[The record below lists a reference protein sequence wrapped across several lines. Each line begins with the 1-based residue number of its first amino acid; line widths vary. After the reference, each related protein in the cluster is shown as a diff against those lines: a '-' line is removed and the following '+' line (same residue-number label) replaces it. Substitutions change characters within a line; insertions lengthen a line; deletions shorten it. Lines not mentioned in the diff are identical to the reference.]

1 MKSGKKGNVARA
13 THVAE
18 TGKNEKA
25 TTTEVNTVDKYE
37 LSLSVSGMTCAA
49 CVASVEGVLSKVDGV
64 TNVSVNLP
72 LEKAIIT
79 LDTPRSDDLR
89 TTCITT
95 VEAAGFGASELVPA
109 LKARRMNEEKVAA
122 QRRKVW
128 LAFALAIPV
137 FLLSMLLD
145 DLGSLGS
152 LDLRLTLAMFAA
164 LPVYAFSG
172 ADFHR
177 NAWAS
182 LRRGTANMDVLVH
195 LGTTVAMLWSSLV
208 TLAPVLTFL
217 PRFVGEAD
225 HVFFDGAAFIIAFVL
240 LGNYLEARAK
250 LKATDA
256 VHGLMRLQPKEAWVV
271 VDEGTVATPVDA
283 IPRDTLLKVR
293 AGETVPLDAVVEE
306 GDATMDE
313 SMMSGESF
321 PVRKTPGDAVTAGTV
336 VLDSTLLVRTTAL
349 VGDTMLAKVIRL
361 VDEAQMGKAPI
372 QRLVDRVSAVFVPV
386 VVVAA
391 VLAAAVWWFMADSL
405 APNSSM
411 TSVEMAVMVLV
422 STLVIACPCALG
434 LATPTAL
441 VVGTGRGARYGLLI
455 KGIEALEQAHGTTT
469 VVLDKTGTITSGS
482 PRVSHIELLDSDVEE
497 LLCLAS
503 SLEVEST
510 HPIAGAVHAAWENL
524 GYERPEVND
533 VRTFPGLGLV
543 GSLNGE
549 AVAVGNVELMEELL
563 GDLPDDVEEKI
574 AVRAR
579 RGTTV
584 VLVAKGQRL
593 LGWLEFSDRIRET
606 SEAAIRRLK
615 QAGIKVVMLTGD
627 RDEVAQ
633 TVAETVGITEV
644 LAGVKPDEK
653 AEHVRRLQ
661 EDGVVAMIGDGIND
675 AAALTVANVGIAMG
689 AGSEIA
695 LESADMVLVR
705 NDLADAVAALE
716 LGRATM
722 ARIRTNLGWA
732 FVYNLIGLP
741 LAMGVLFPWT
751 GWLLPPAFAAAA
763 MSLSSVSVVGNSLIL
778 RGWKPATSLRSGEI

>member
-1 MKSGKKGNVARA
+1 MDERQ
-13 THVAE
+13 
-18 TGKNEKA
+18 
-25 TTTEVNTVDKYE
+25 
-37 LSLSVSGMTCAA
+37 LSLSVTGMSCAA
-49 CVASVEGVLSKVDGV
+49 CVASVERVLSNVDGV
-64 TNVSVNLP
+64 ATVSVNLP

-79 LDTPRSDDLR
+79 LDAATTDQDR
-89 TTCITT
+89 TACMAA
-95 VEAAGFGASELVPA
+95 VERAGFGASELVPA
-109 LKARRMNEEKVAA
+109 LEARRTSEEDVAVQRQKVG
-122 QRRKVW
+122 
-128 LAFALAIPV
+128 LAFALAVPV
-137 FLLSMLLD
+137 FLLSMVID
-145 DLGSLGS
+145 DLGSLGP

-164 LPVYAFSG
+164 LPVYAISG

-208 TLAPVLTFL
+208 TLTPLLPFL
-217 PRFVGEAD
+217 PAFVGQAG

-240 LGNYLEARAK
+240 LGNYLEANAK

-256 VHGLMRLQPKEAWVV
+256 VHSLMRLQPKEAWVV
-271 VDEGTVATPVDA
+271 VDEGTVATPVDE

-293 AGETVPLDAVVEE
+293 AGETVPLDAVVED
-306 GDATMDE
+306 GTATMDE

-321 PVRKTPGDAVTAGTV
+321 PVRKNPGDAVTAGTV

-349 VGDTMLAKVIRL
+349 VGETMLAKVIRL

-372 QRLVDRVSAVFVPV
+372 QRLVDRISAVFVPV

-391 VLAAAVWWFMADSL
+391 LLAAAVWWFMADTL
-405 APNSSM
+405 APDSAMSA
-411 TSVEMAVMVLV
+411 VEMAVMVLV

-455 KGIEALEQAHGTTT
+455 KGIEALEQAHATTA
-469 VVLDKTGTITSGS
+469 VVLDKTGTITAGS
-482 PRVSHIELLDSDVEE
+482 PRVSHIELLDSDVQE

-510 HPIAGAVHAAWENL
+510 HPLAGAVHTAWENL
-524 GYERPEVND
+524 GYDRPD
-533 VRTFPGLGLV
+533 VKDVQTFPGLGLV
-543 GSLNGE
+543 GNLDGE
-549 AVAVGNVELMEELL
+549 AVAVGNLDLMEELL
-563 GDLPDDVEEKI
+563 HDLPDDVEEKI
-574 AVRAR
+574 AVRAG

-606 SEAAIRRLK
+606 SEAAVRRLK
-615 QAGIKVVMLTGD
+615 QAGIQVVMLTGD
-627 RDEVAQ
+627 REEVAQ
-633 TVAETVGITEV
+633 TVAEAVGITDV
-644 LAGVKPDEK
+644 VAGVKPDEK
-653 AEHVRRLQ
+653 ADHVRRLQ
-661 EDGVVAMIGDGIND
+661 ENGVVAMIGDGIND

-695 LESADMVLVR
+695 LESADIVLVR
-705 NDLADAVAALE
+705 DDLADAVAALE

-722 ARIRTNLGWA
+722 TRIRTNLAWA
-732 FVYNLIGLP
+732 FVYNIIGLP
-741 LAMGVLFPWT
+741 LAMGLLFPWT

-778 RGWKPATSLRSGEI
+778 RGWQPAASLQSGEI

>member
-1 MKSGKKGNVARA
+1 MDERQ
-13 THVAE
+13 
-18 TGKNEKA
+18 
-25 TTTEVNTVDKYE
+25 
-37 LSLSVSGMTCAA
+37 LSLSVTGMSCAA
-49 CVASVEGVLSKVDGV
+49 CVASVERVLSGVDGV
-64 TNVSVNLP
+64 ASVSVNLP

-79 LDTPRSDDLR
+79 LDTPSSDALR
-89 TTCITT
+89 KTCINT
-95 VEAAGFGASELVPA
+95 VEGAGFGASELIPA
-109 LKARRMNEEKVAA
+109 LKARRINEERVAA
-122 QRRKVW
+122 QRRKVG
-128 LAFALAIPV
+128 LAFALAVPV
-137 FLLSMLLD
+137 FVLSMLLD
-145 DLGSLGS
+145 DMGSLGP
-152 LDLRLTLAMFAA
+152 LDLRLSLAMLAA
-164 LPVYAFSG
+164 LPVYALSG

-208 TLAPVLTFL
+208 TLAPLLNFL
-217 PRFVGEAD
+217 PEFVGEAD

-271 VDEGTVATPVDA
+271 VDEGTVATPVDE
-283 IPRDTLLKVR
+283 IPRETLLKVR

-321 PVRKTPGDAVTAGTV
+321 PVRKTPGDAVSAGTV

-372 QRLVDRVSAVFVPV
+372 QRLVDRISAVFVPV

-411 TSVEMAVMVLV
+411 TPVEMSVMVLV

-503 SLEVEST
+503 SLEAEST
-510 HPIAGAVHAAWENL
+510 HPIAGAVHTAWENL
-524 GYERPEVND
+524 GYPRPEVED

-543 GSLNGE
+543 GSLQGE
-549 AVAVGNVELMEELL
+549 AVAVGNLELMEELL
-563 GDLPDDVEEKI
+563 SKLPENVEEHI

-627 RDEVAQ
+627 REEVAQ

-644 LAGVKPDEK
+644 VAGVKPDEK
-653 AEHVRRLQ
+653 ADHVRRLQ
-661 EDGVVAMIGDGIND
+661 ENGVVAMIGDGIND
-675 AAALTVANVGIAMG
+675 AAALAVANVGIAMG

-778 RGWKPATSLRSGEI
+778 RGWKPAASLRSGEI